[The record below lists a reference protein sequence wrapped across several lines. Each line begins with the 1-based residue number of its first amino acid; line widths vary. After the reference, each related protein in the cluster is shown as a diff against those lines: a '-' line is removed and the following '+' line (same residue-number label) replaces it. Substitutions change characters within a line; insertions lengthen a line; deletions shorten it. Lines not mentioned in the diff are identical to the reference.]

1 MEANLSHDEMVA
13 EYLRMKGALER
24 AEERA
29 RVAEENPENTIML
42 KKIEALRTDERK
54 QGKELYYDNQAATAG
69 EVVDAIRQV
78 GIVFQMVVAPC
89 QAGKTGCMLAI
100 IEKLLQTDSPVNPDN
115 IFVITGLSDTEWVA
129 QTKKRLPFIGDN
141 VIHRGQFRNSYA
153 LLKNIKNALIIIDE
167 CQIACKEDMSVDKL
181 LGHENTGLKDLAY
194 LKDNNVNIVEFS
206 ATPNSTLN
214 DIELWNTCSK
224 THVMMPGEGY
234 NGHEALIVN
243 ERIRQA
249 KDLFIDNEPEAG
261 LPYDSELARN
271 KKIKPAIDAVKE
283 LKRVIEEMGYSTP
296 RFHIIRTPT
305 SSKADTVIGRFMKI
319 FGDEYDYKKC
329 YVGEKQIMDE
339 LAKNPEKHTFLF
351 IKEKA
356 RCAVTFDRKYI
367 IGVLYER
374 VSKTPFDDVIV
385 QGLAGRVCGYDVDD
399 GNIVFTN
406 IQSIERYVAMLKSG
420 FKVRGDFTYTGHK
433 SKKTT
438 HLHPVGYLNTDGEVS
453 QQEPKETACV
463 KMSIFK
469 TFEEVKCY
477 HKSLPKQ
484 YFGGRGHGPRKP
496 KKTKFDDRGFIKTSI
511 RGQTK
516 VYKVTDVESE
526 KKWGLYNDGR
536 YNLRVHPCYHDINDK
551 STLVYAV
558 THRVVT

>member
-1 MEANLSHDEMVA
+1 METNLSHDEMVA

-54 QGKELYYDNQAATAG
+54 QGKELYYDNQSATAG
-69 EVVDAIRQV
+69 EVVDAIRHV

-100 IEKLLQTDSPVNPDN
+100 IEKLLQTDSLVNPDN

-129 QTKKRLPFIGDN
+129 QTKKRLPFIGEN

-283 LKRVIEEMGYSTP
+283 LKRVIEERCYSTP

-356 RCAVTFDRKYI
+356 RCAVTFDRKYM

-374 VSKTPFDDVIV
+374 VSKTPYDDVIV

-420 FKVRGDFTYTGHK
+420 FKVRGDFAYTGHK

-463 KMSIFK
+463 KMSIFE

-484 YFGGRGHGPRKP
+484 YFGGRGQGPRKP
-496 KKTKFDDRGFIKTSI
+496 KKTKIDDRGFIKTSI

>member
-1 MEANLSHDEMVA
+1 METNLSHDEMVA

-54 QGKELYYDNQAATAG
+54 QGKELYYDNQSATAG
-69 EVVDAIRQV
+69 EVVDAIRHV
-78 GIVFQMVVAPC
+78 GIVFQMVVASC

-100 IEKLLQTDSPVNPDN
+100 IEKLLQTDSLVNPDN

-129 QTKKRLPFIGDN
+129 QTKKRLPFIGEN

-271 KKIKPAIDAVKE
+271 KKIKPANDAVKE
-283 LKRVIEEMGYSTP
+283 LKRVIEERCYSTP
-296 RFHIIRTPT
+296 RFHIIRSRHGCHGAMWNVSGP
-305 SSKADTVIGRFMKI
+305 
-319 FGDEYDYKKC
+319 
-329 YVGEKQIMDE
+329 Q
-339 LAKNPEKHTFLF
+339 KN
-351 IKEKA
+351 
-356 RCAVTFDRKYI
+356 KY
-367 IGVLYER
+367 
-374 VSKTPFDDVIV
+374 
-385 QGLAGRVCGYDVDD
+385 
-399 GNIVFTN
+399 
-406 IQSIERYVAMLKSG
+406 
-420 FKVRGDFTYTGHK
+420 
-433 SKKTT
+433 
-438 HLHPVGYLNTDGEVS
+438 
-453 QQEPKETACV
+453 
-463 KMSIFK
+463 
-469 TFEEVKCY
+469 
-477 HKSLPKQ
+477 
-484 YFGGRGHGPRKP
+484 YF
-496 KKTKFDDRGFIKTSI
+496 
-511 RGQTK
+511 
-516 VYKVTDVESE
+516 
-526 KKWGLYNDGR
+526 
-536 YNLRVHPCYHDINDK
+536 
-551 STLVYAV
+551 
-558 THRVVT
+558 